1 MTNPVTDTDRLTVPS
16 DRAAEIAARIG
27 SDASPVGIDA
37 KATHV
42 AILHLLLEIQE
53 RLAAIEARL
62 DAAGA

>member
-1 MTNPVTDTDRLTVPS
+1 MTDLDRIAVPPE
-16 DRAAEIAARIG
+16 RAAAIAARIG

-42 AILHLLLEIQE
+42 AILHLLLDLQG

-62 DAAGA
+62 DADGR

>member
-1 MTNPVTDTDRLTVPS
+1 VTSAVTDADRLSVPP

-42 AILHLLLEIQE
+42 AILHLLLEIQD
-53 RLAAIEARL
+53 RLASIERRL